1 MPKSPKKTER
11 DAALVADF
19 LAGMPSRELA
29 AKYGITRQRVSHIT
43 MAAGVRRDKVFVL
56 SERVRR
62 MIEAAPALAAEGL
75 TKSAAARRLGVTHSH
90 FVQVVARHLPNLEW
104 QRHKRPRSPHVQRMV
119 DAAPALAA
127 EGLSQADAARRLGVL
142 PKAFTPTMARHLP
155 DLQWRDGRS
164 DGKGGRRSGAP
175 DS

>member
-1 MPKSPKKTER
+1 MRLHGIALWLTICAVNRILFPMPKSPKKTER

-43 MAAGVRRDKVFVL
+43 KAAGVRRDKVFVL

-90 FVQVVARHLPNLEW
+90 FVQVVACQTSNGNATSAPARRTSNAWSTPP
-104 QRHKRPRSPHVQRMV
+104 PRSPPKGLAKRTRP
-119 DAAPALAA
+119 DA
-127 EGLSQADAARRLGVL
+127 
-142 PKAFTPTMARHLP
+142 
-155 DLQWRDGRS
+155 
-164 DGKGGRRSGAP
+164 
-175 DS
+175 